1 MDRDTST
8 AGDLKV
14 ADKKHRSELTQKEID
29 ALPDDHPWKHENFF
43 HLAGLAFTPAEN
55 EVVERREREDNLL
68 AEQGRRERLEA
79 HYKSG
84 SGVPARYLSESL
96 ATFHAWNAE
105 TEAAVQKA
113 RDFSRQRG
121 CRTLVLCG
129 SSGSGKTHLGCG
141 IIRERGGIYRTMLK
155 LLYEVDGT
163 MSYKAKETK
172 VQLLDRICTAPMLV
186 LDEIAR
192 CKIREE
198 TQQELV
204 CYVLN
209 ERYANNLPTV
219 LITNLDKKE
228 LVKWLGFAAK
238 DRLNEC
244 GMVIE
249 LNCESYR
256 IKKRREVFSGG

>member
-1 MDRDTST
+1 
-8 AGDLKV
+8 
-14 ADKKHRSELTQKEID
+14 
-29 ALPDDHPWKHENFF
+29 
-43 HLAGLAFTPAEN
+43 
-55 EVVERREREDNLL
+55 
-68 AEQGRRERLEA
+68 
-79 HYKSG
+79 
-84 SGVPARYLSESL
+84 
-96 ATFHAWNAE
+96 
-105 TEAAVQKA
+105 
-113 RDFSRQRG
+113 
-121 CRTLVLCG
+121 
-129 SSGSGKTHLGCG
+129 
-141 IIRERGGIYRTMLK
+141 
-155 LLYEVDGT
+155 
-163 MSYKAKETK
+163 
-172 VQLLDRICTAPMLV
+172 V

-256 IKKRREVFSGG
+256 IKKRREIFSGG